1 MTDFTKSDLFY
12 TDYSDSAVPGDDPKK
27 TKEDRTRVSRHESYE
42 VVTLI
47 NSISFTKGTTEAGIK
62 RGRQIIEWMIH
73 EHLPSNIQGR
83 DNVKKWITDN
93 FSTLKPSF
101 PR

>member
-1 MTDFTKSDLFY
+1 MADFKKSDLYY
-12 TDYSDSAVPGDDPKK
+12 TDYSDTAVEGDDPKK
-27 TKEDRTRVSRHESYE
+27 LRLDRTRVSRHESYE

-47 NSISFTKGTTEAGIK
+47 NSIKFEQGTSEAGIQ
-62 RGRQIIEWMIH
+62 RGRRIVEWMIH

-83 DNVKKWITDN
+83 DKIEAWIYKNYNDMRQN
-93 FSTLKPSF
+93 F